1 MNQFAPILPEI
12 ILTVG
17 SIVLMMVAAFAGRR
31 SGGIVSWSAVA
42 ILILATIALK
52 GAPSNAGVIF
62 GGLVSAD
69 LFGSFGKAVIFL
81 ASAVAIVAAHGWFER
96 DVEHGPEYSV
106 LVLLTALGGAVMVAA
121 NVDERSVAG
130 EHRAVALA
138 IGGVPRGLEMIGE
151 SGSDFGSVDVH
162 GESLLRVR

>member
-17 SIVLMMVAAFAGRR
+17 AIVLMMVAAFAGRR
-31 SGGIVSWSAVA
+31 SGGVVSWTAVA
-42 ILILATIALK
+42 VLIAATVALK
-52 GAPSNAGVIF
+52 GAPSNAGAIF
-62 GGLVSAD
+62 GGLIAAD

-106 LVLLTALGGAVMVAA
+106 LVLLTALGGAV
-121 NVDERSVAG
+121 RSTRSRTRPMSA
-130 EHRAVALA
+130 R
-138 IGGVPRGLEMIGE
+138 IGRRKL
-151 SGSDFGSVDVH
+151 SG
-162 GESLLRVR
+162 